1 MLTPPLSYELEVAR
15 EVIHRAGAQVAAIYA
30 DKTAVE
36 WKTADEPITMADRV
50 SNQIIIETLRAA
62 FPRDGL
68 LSEETADDGSRLSH
82 RRVWIVDPLDG
93 TQDFVNR
100 TGEFVVMIGLAID
113 GEPALGLVYQPVA
126 DLLFIG
132 QPGVGAWLERAGS
145 QSLTPLQ
152 VSATATPSQMRLVV
166 SRSHR
171 SPLTDAVRTALGIC
185 QERPCGS
192 VGLKVSL
199 LAMGQVDLYIHPSA
213 GCKEWDVCAPHA
225 ILLAAGGQMTDC
237 WGRPFRYNLPDVRKR
252 WGLIASNGRIHPT
265 IVGYVAAACE
275 NAGVDPRLG
284 FIDSR
289 DQPPSSRSRP

>member
-1 MLTPPLSYELEVAR
+1 MLIPFLSHELEVAR
-15 EVIHRAGAQVAAIYA
+15 DVIRRAGAQVAAIYA
-30 DKTAVE
+30 DNIAVE
-36 WKTADEPITMADRV
+36 WKTVDEPITMADRV
-50 SNQIIIETLRAA
+50 SNQIIIEALRTT
-62 FPRDGL
+62 FPHDGL

-100 TGEFVVMIGLAID
+100 TDEFAVMIGLAID
-113 GEPALGLVYQPVA
+113 GEPALGLVYQPIA

-132 QPGVGAWLERAGS
+132 QPGVGAWLERTGG
-145 QSLTPLQ
+145 QCQTPLQ
-152 VSATATPSQMRLVV
+152 VSAIATPSQMRLVV

-171 SPLTDAVRTALGIC
+171 SPLTDAVCTALGIY
-185 QERPCGS
+185 QEHPYGS

-199 LAMGQVDLYIHPSA
+199 LATSQADLYIHLSA

-252 WGLIASNGRIHPT
+252 WGLIASNGRIHST
-265 IVGYVAAACE
+265 IVGYVAAVCE

-284 FIDSR
+284 FTR
-289 DQPPSSRSRP
+289 DRDEPSSPHSRP